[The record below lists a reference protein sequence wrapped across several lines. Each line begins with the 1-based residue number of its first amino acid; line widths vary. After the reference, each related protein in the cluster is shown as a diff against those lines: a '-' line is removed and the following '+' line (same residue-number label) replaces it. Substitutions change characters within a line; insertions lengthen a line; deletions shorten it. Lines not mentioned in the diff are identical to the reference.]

1 MFKHHNGHVEALNSL
16 LRGEL
21 AACET
26 YRQALEK
33 VAEEPGAADLR
44 RIEGE
49 HEQAVDVFRNFV
61 IEHGADPDH
70 DSGPW
75 GTWAKTVTGTAKA
88 LGVKVAIKALKE
100 GEEHGLKDYEKA
112 LDAEELDPVVKT
124 KIRDTLIPRQ
134 RVHIQTLDRLIETQR
149 V

>member
-1 MFKHHNGHVEALNSL
+1 MLRHDNAHIEALNSL

-26 YRQALEK
+26 YRQALE
-33 VAEEPGAADLR
+33 ELTDEPGAAELR
-44 RIEGE
+44 RIERE
-49 HEQAVDVFRNFV
+49 HEQAVGVFRNFV
-61 IEHGADPDH
+61 IEHGADPDNS
-70 DSGPW
+70 SGPW

-88 LGVKVAIKALKE
+88 FGVKTAIKALKE
-100 GEEHGLKDYEKA
+100 GEQHGLKDYEKA
-112 LDAEELDPVVKT
+112 AEAEGLDPVVKM

-134 RVHIQTLDRLIETQR
+134 RVHIQTLDRLIEIQR